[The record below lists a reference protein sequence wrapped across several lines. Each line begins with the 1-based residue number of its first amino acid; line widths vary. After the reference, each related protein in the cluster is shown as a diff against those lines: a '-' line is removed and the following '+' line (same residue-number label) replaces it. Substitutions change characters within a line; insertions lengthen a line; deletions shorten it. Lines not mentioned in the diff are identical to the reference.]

1 MAGQGGTRPNPDDVA
16 AIAAPRSGPSIPGHD
31 GAAELPEPVVPAP
44 WEPTGGMPAI
54 RIASVRAICTAPDGI
69 RLVVVKV
76 ETSEPGLYGLG
87 CATFTQRPLAVVT
100 AIEEYLKPFLIGRDP
115 NDIEDIWQSSFV
127 SSYWRSGPVL
137 NNALSGVDEALWDIK
152 GKRAG
157 MPVYELF
164 GGKCR
169 QAASLYAHASGGDMQ
184 ELEDNVRRYV
194 ELGYR
199 YIRCQM
205 AVPGY
210 STYGGR
216 AAPRDAEMGGRGDA
230 ASGFPASPR
239 LRGLASRHPWEP
251 TPYCRLVPRMFERLR
266 GTFGDEIELLHD
278 VHERVPP
285 IQAIQLAKDVEP
297 YHLFFLEDALAPEDV
312 DYFRIMRQQTST
324 PLAMGE
330 LFVNVNEYLPLVR
343 DRLID
348 FMRVHI
354 SDIGGLSPARKLAAL
369 CEYFGVRT
377 AWHGPGDVSPVGHA
391 ANLQLD
397 LACYN
402 FGIQEQHVFGERTR
416 EVFPGCP
423 EIRDG
428 CYWSN
433 GKPGLGIDIDEE
445 LAARYPFPEHPLNGA
460 WPPVRRRDGTVIR
473 P

>member
-1 MAGQGGTRPNPDDVA
+1 
-16 AIAAPRSGPSIPGHD
+16 
-31 GAAELPEPVVPAP
+31 
-44 WEPTGGMPAI
+44 MPAL
-54 RIASVRAICTAPDGI
+54 RITNVKAICTAPDGI

-115 NDIEDIWQSSFV
+115 NDIEDIWQASFV

-137 NNALSGVDEALWDIK
+137 NNAMSGVDEALWDIK

-164 GGKCR
+164 GGRCR
-169 QAASLYAHASGGDMQ
+169 EAASLYAHASGGDIQ
-184 ELEDNVRRYV
+184 ELEDNVRRYIDQ
-194 ELGYR
+194 GYR
-199 YIRCQM
+199 YVRCQM
-205 AVPGY
+205 AVPGL
-210 STYGGR
+210 STYGS
-216 AAPRDAEMGGRGDA
+216 GGRGGRRGGQSGGAGPRDRRSVDA
-230 ASGFPASPR
+230 RERIARQAR
-239 LRGLASRHPWEP
+239 MPWEP
-251 TPYCRLVPRMFERLR
+251 TPYCRMVPKMFERLR
-266 GTFGDEIELLHD
+266 GTFGDEVELLHD
-278 VHERVPP
+278 VHERIPP
-285 IQAIQLAKDVEP
+285 IQAIQLAKDVER

-324 PLAMGE
+324 PIAMGE

-354 SDIGGLSPARKLAAL
+354 SDIGGLSAARKLAAF
-369 CEYFGVRT
+369 CEFFGVRT
-377 AWHGPGDVSPVGHA
+377 AWHGPGDVSAVGHA
-391 ANLQLD
+391 ANVHLD

-402 FGIQEQHVFGERTR
+402 FGIQEQTVFGERTR
-416 EVFPGCP
+416 EVFPGAP

-428 CYWSN
+428 SFWLN

-445 LAARYPFPEHPLNGA
+445 AAAKYPFPEHPLNGA